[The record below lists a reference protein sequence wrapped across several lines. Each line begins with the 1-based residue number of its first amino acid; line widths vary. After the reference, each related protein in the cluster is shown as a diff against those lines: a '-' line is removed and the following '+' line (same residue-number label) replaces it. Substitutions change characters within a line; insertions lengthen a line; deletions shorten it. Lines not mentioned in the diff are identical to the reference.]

1 MKLRILFA
9 VFIMAIMFASPVLA
23 QGGGGDPI
31 ITIES
36 LIGAV
41 TPLIIFI
48 VTWLVQKIKPTLV
61 GWNIVWVI
69 IPVLSLLAT
78 VVLQLAD
85 LATSFFGQ
93 FIWNFLSVAV
103 AQLVLQLTE
112 DKRKANQLQKQKVKN
127 GF

>member
-1 MKLRILFA
+1 MILRVLFA
-9 VFIMAIMFASPVLA
+9 VFIMAIMFASPVYA
-23 QGGGGDPI
+23 QGGGDPI

-36 LIGAV
+36 LIGAL

-78 VVLQLAD
+78 LVLQLAE
-85 LATSFFGQ
+85 LSTSFFGQ

-112 DKRKANQLQKQKVKN
+112 DKRKANQLQKQKIKN